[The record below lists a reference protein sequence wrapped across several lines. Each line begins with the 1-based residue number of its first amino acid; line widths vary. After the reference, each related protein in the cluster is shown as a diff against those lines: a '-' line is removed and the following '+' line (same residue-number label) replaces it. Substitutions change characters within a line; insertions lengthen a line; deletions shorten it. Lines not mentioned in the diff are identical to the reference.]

1 MTLPSRGRRT
11 VALMYGLFA
20 LAVTGLHGQTSGA
33 SAQNPPAPP
42 TAAEKTSEAPPRKL
56 AIGLRVRSLPVRS
69 FSVMDSG
76 RSLSTTTVSKVN
88 YDWNYNTTTHSF
100 PLGGG
105 LSLEAA
111 LSRRT
116 LLTADVI
123 FTRLRYTKT
132 TDTYWGTDDPT
143 TSADER
149 SHMSATEDTKAR
161 VFDLPVLVH
170 RNLRP
175 SGWLSHFYLAGGAT
189 ARLVSS
195 VRTTNNIANADATKA
210 NNQIRAQVAKR
221 TLIGATVGAGFR
233 FVDEFNIKVT
243 PEIRYTRWNGMSFAQ
258 DSTRSPRNQL
268 EVGIGFSR

>member
-11 VALMYGLFA
+11 VALMYGLLA
-20 LAVTGLHGQTSGA
+20 LTMPGLHGQTSGG
-33 SAQNPPAPP
+33 SAQNPPTPS
-42 TAAEKTSEAPPRKL
+42 TAAEKTSEAPARKL
-56 AIGLRVRSLPVRS
+56 AIGLRVRSLPVKS
-69 FSVMDSG
+69 FSTMDSG
-76 RSLSTTTVSKVN
+76 RSLSTTTSSKVN
-88 YDWNYNTTTHSF
+88 YDWNYNTITRSF

-105 LSLEAA
+105 LFLEAP

-149 SHMSATEDTKAR
+149 SHMSAMEDTKAR

-170 RNLRP
+170 RNLRS
-175 SGWLSHFYLAGGAT
+175 SGLLSHFYLAGGAT

-195 VRTTNNIANADATKA
+195 VRTTNNIINADATRA
-210 NNQIRAQVAKR
+210 NNQTAAQVAKR